1 MATAGSRAVLTA
13 LLANLGIAVA
23 KFAGFLTT
31 RSTSMLVESI
41 HSATDSTNQLLL
53 LLGARRAN
61 RPPSPMHPFGYGR
74 ERYFWSFIVALV
86 LFSAGAAFA
95 IYQGIA
101 KIRTP
106 HDLDN
111 AGWAICILLVGI
123 ILETYS
129 LRIAVLEARP
139 FRGSTSWSR
148 FIVTSKQPELPVV
161 LLEDAGA
168 LAGLL
173 IALTA
178 VGLTEVT
185 GDPRWDGVGTLTIG
199 VLLAAIAMVL
209 AREMQSLLIGESAD
223 PNDLEAIEAAIIS
236 VSAVDHL
243 IDLRTQ
249 HLGPD
254 QILVGAKVAFNQS
267 LDTVA
272 IASAIDSVE
281 EAIRRAVPDASPIYV
296 EPDLDRES
304 CSRALES
311 GDGGSQQAT
320 DQIGG

>member
-129 LRIAVLEARP
+129 LR
-139 FRGSTSWSR
+139 
-148 FIVTSKQPELPVV
+148 
-161 LLEDAGA
+161 
-168 LAGLL
+168 
-173 IALTA
+173 
-178 VGLTEVT
+178 
-185 GDPRWDGVGTLTIG
+185 
-199 VLLAAIAMVL
+199 
-209 AREMQSLLIGESAD
+209 
-223 PNDLEAIEAAIIS
+223 
-236 VSAVDHL
+236 
-243 IDLRTQ
+243 
-249 HLGPD
+249 
-254 QILVGAKVAFNQS
+254 
-267 LDTVA
+267 
-272 IASAIDSVE
+272 
-281 EAIRRAVPDASPIYV
+281 
-296 EPDLDRES
+296 
-304 CSRALES
+304 
-311 GDGGSQQAT
+311 
-320 DQIGG
+320 